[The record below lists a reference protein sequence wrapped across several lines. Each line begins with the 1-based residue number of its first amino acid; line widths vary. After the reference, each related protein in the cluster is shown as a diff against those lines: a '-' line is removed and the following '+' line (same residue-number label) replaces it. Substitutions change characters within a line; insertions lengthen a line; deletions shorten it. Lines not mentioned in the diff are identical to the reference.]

1 MADATSGDA
10 RAGSRTGTAGGRL
23 ARHAWK
29 IHFALGFIF
38 LLFGIGDL
46 SMGLA
51 ADPTIAES
59 ITGMSVAD
67 LEAQQ
72 PQATHLADFQSRGGG
87 VWILSMSI
95 LLMAVAWQPFRRGER
110 WAWWAMWGTFPL
122 ATVILL
128 GMSTTVTLEG
138 DSLPPPFLSAPIFL
152 AAAVL
157 AQLMALPRPLR
168 GLRAHSNGG
177 T

>member
-1 MADATSGDA
+1 MNRSLEKKKTNG
-10 RAGSRTGTAGGRL
+10 AGGRI

-29 IHFALGFIF
+29 VHFAMGFIF
-38 LLFGIGDL
+38 FLFGVGDIT
-46 SMGLA
+46 MGLA

-72 PQATHLADFQSRGGG
+72 PQATSLADFQSRGGG

-110 WAWWAMWGTFPL
+110 WAWWAMWGSFPL

-128 GMSTTVTLEG
+128 AMSTTVTLEG
-138 DSLPPPFLSAPIFL
+138 DSIPPPFLSAPIFL
-152 AAAVL
+152 VAAVV
-157 AQLMALPRPLR
+157 AQVMAWPKPLP
-168 GLRAHSNGG
+168 GASAAQ
-177 T
+177 